1 MLYTVSEMAK
11 RLGVAP
17 STLRYYDKEGLL
29 PFIERSDGGIRM
41 FKDTDFEWLSIIEC
55 LKKTGMPIK
64 EMKVFIDWCI
74 EGDTTISKRKELIE
88 KQRQVVLFQIQQL
101 KETLSMLDYKKWYY
115 ETAEKAGSCKVHETM
130 QEDDVPDN
138 LRHCARRAG
147 RRCQIRSC
155 GPDHG
160 YPRRFDHASC
170 TGGNHRPGDAVR
182 PPGRKRIVYP
192 APDLFP
198 GYHRVRLPEPYDPPP
213 R

>member
-64 EMKVFIDWCI
+64 EIKVFIDWCI

-115 ETAEKAGSCKVHETM
+115 ETAEKAGTCKVHETM
-130 QEDDVPDN
+130 QEDEVPDS
-138 LRHCARRAG
+138 LRNARERAKG
-147 RRCQIRSC
+147 
-155 GPDHG
+155 
-160 YPRRFDHASC
+160 
-170 TGGNHRPGDAVR
+170 
-182 PPGRKRIVYP
+182 
-192 APDLFP
+192 LFT
-198 GYHRVRLPEPYDPPP
+198 
-213 R
+213 